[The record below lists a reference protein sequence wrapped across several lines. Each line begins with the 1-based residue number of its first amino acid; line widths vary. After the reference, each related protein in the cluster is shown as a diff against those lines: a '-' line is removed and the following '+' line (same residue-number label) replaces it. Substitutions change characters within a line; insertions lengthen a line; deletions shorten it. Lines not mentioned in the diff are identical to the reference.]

1 MTNPGTV
8 FVTADEPI
16 REEDGSYSLTHR
28 YLIRIFWSFGQCIEA
43 FRHCRLVICVDGTFL
58 SSKYQGTL
66 LTAIIADANNQ
77 IIPLAYAVVESENN
91 DSWLW
96 FLTLVRT
103 RVIGNRARVC
113 IVSDRNAGL
122 LNALEVL
129 HSSTN
134 VQIAWPDVER
144 RWCMR
149 HLGANLYSRY
159 RSKALVRKFKGL
171 CLQNQQSKFNDI
183 WRDLNETTRQMMQQ
197 QQQREDMLQSQM
209 VGGQAI
215 VNRPRSTFA
224 EWIAGKPAERW
235 ALLHDKEG
243 ARFVLQSIRSDV
255 IFLTN
260 VFTRIVI
267 PFVFI
272 GC

>member
-8 FVTADEPI
+8 FVTADEPV

-43 FRHCRLVICVDGTFL
+43 FRHCRPVICVDGTFL
-58 SSKYQGTL
+58 SGKYQGTL

-103 RVIGNRARVC
+103 RVIGNRGRVC
-113 IVSDRNAGL
+113 IVLDHNAGL

-134 VQIAWPDVER
+134 VDIAWPDVER

-149 HLGANLYSRY
+149 HLGADLYSR
-159 RSKALVRKFKGL
+159 
-171 CLQNQQSKFNDI
+171 
-183 WRDLNETTRQMMQQ
+183 
-197 QQQREDMLQSQM
+197 
-209 VGGQAI
+209 
-215 VNRPRSTFA
+215 
-224 EWIAGKPAERW
+224 
-235 ALLHDKEG
+235 
-243 ARFVLQSIRSDV
+243 
-255 IFLTN
+255 
-260 VFTRIVI
+260 
-267 PFVFI
+267 
-272 GC
+272 